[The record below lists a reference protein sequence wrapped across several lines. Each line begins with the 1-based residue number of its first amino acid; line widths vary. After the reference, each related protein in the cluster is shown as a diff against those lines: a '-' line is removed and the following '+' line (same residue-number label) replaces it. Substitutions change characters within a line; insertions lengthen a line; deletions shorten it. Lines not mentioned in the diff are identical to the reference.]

1 MVGPRVVVGVV
12 VMVRMVT
19 MTTTMT
25 MTTAACSQQ
34 QVRVVP
40 ERKTVGSGTTAPE
53 REHVAVTHQ
62 EHSFAET

>member
-12 VMVRMVT
+12 VMVRMV
-19 MTTTMT
+19 T